1 MATPLDRIRLIQD
14 NYDSFCY
21 GSSEEYREALPMA
34 LRDLALGIAF
44 MTATAEFCTDDTMRA
59 IFHRTEAL
67 LAAGRVIA
75 KAELRQQAVG
85 KGGFEF

>member
-1 MATPLDRIRLIQD
+1 MPTPLDRIRRIQE

-21 GSSEEYREALPMA
+21 GSSEEYRQALPMA

-44 MTATAEFCTDDTMRA
+44 MTATAELCTDDTLKA
-59 IFHRTEAL
+59 IFARTEQL

-75 KAELRQQAVG
+75 RSELREKTVG
-85 KGGFEF
+85 I

>member
-1 MATPLDRIRLIQD
+1 MATPLDRIHQIQA
-14 NYDSFCY
+14 NYDEFCY
-21 GSSEEYREALPMA
+21 GSSEAYRDALPAA

-44 MTATAEFCTDDTMRA
+44 MTATAEYCTDDTMRA

-75 KAELRQQAVG
+75 KAELRQQTVG
-85 KGGFEF
+85 KGEF

>member
-1 MATPLDRIRLIQD
+1 MATPLDRIHQIQA
-14 NYDSFCY
+14 NYDEFCY
-21 GSSEEYREALPMA
+21 GSSEAYRDALPAA
-34 LRDLALGIAF
+34 LHDLALGIAF

-85 KGGFEF
+85 

>member
-1 MATPLDRIRLIQD
+1 MVTPLDRIRLIQD

-21 GSSEEYREALPMA
+21 GSSEEYREALPAA

-44 MTATAEFCTDDTMRA
+44 MQATAEAVTAEQLGRILA
-59 IFHRTEAL
+59 RTEAV

-85 KGGFEF
+85 AGR